1 MTIPSDLIKS
11 LTYYV
16 EHHSETGGFL
26 RAVLEND
33 LTEAI
38 GRADLDNL
46 LILKDIVGYI
56 FNELPMSC
64 WGSKEKVKAWLK
76 AGPK

>member
-1 MTIPSDLIKS
+1 MR
-11 LTYYV
+11 V
-16 EHHSETGGFL
+16 
-26 RAVLEND
+26 VLEND

-38 GRADLDNL
+38 GRADEENI

-56 FNELPMSC
+56 FNELPMTC

-76 AGPK
+76 GV